1 MRTTAEQNEKS
12 VTTDTGASV
21 LNTPLAPATHD
32 VEHVERYIS
41 ADVAAL
47 SRHEQCWTFVPE
59 SDAARAAAPM
69 SGSTECACSR
79 RP

>member
-1 MRTTAEQNEKS
+1 
-12 VTTDTGASV
+12 VTPVTEASV
-21 LNTPLAPATHD
+21 LNTPLAPAAHD
-32 VEHVERYIS
+32 VEHVERYIN

-47 SRHEQCWTFVPE
+47 SRSEQFRTFVPE
-59 SDAARAAAPM
+59 FDTARAAEPM